1 VVGNVHFEH
10 NPLQDHVK
18 FAQAV
23 CYMERAAKY
32 IRDNKGGAR
41 SNSLSTVS
49 DTDSLPFISGGD
61 FNSLPI
67 SSGLSAFYNEDIES
81 DDLTKATEQ
90 PSVW

>member
-1 VVGNVHFEH
+1 MIGNAHFEP

-23 CYMERAAKY
+23 YFMERAAKY

-41 SNSLSTVS
+41 HNSMGTVS
-49 DTDSLPFISGGD
+49 DTFTLPFIAGGD

-67 SSGLSAFYNEDIES
+67 SSVLSVFYNEDIES
-81 DDLTKATEQ
+81 DDLVKATE
-90 PSVW
+90 